1 MSNIKIHVFHCGKV
15 CVAPDIPFGGEKTNI
30 IKASGLLT
38 PKKQTIMATSISI
51 SYRIW
56 KL

>member
-1 MSNIKIHVFHCGKV
+1 MTNIKIHVFHCGKV

-38 PKKQTIMATSISI
+38 LKINVYGYLYQHT
-51 SYRIW
+51 
-56 KL
+56 L